1 MVSGVTGLRWPQSTI
16 QRDGKARREQLT
28 LFRKSP
34 ITRKRQSG
42 QSLHRR
48 QALYCLFVVV
58 MLQSEPSFLQTL
70 FSKSVS
76 LRHEM
81 VTRGTNS
88 ISISIR
94 NFAIHRLKTNLVN
107 SKRPLTPSFLSLSF
121 VIVAVCF
128 VCCCGR
134 FLSFYHHFRLLYW
147 SGAIKDVA
155 HSLDPIYMSGDRR
168 GPCGPGW
175 DRGRTSSTDYQT
187 IKVLPPTYYV
197 EQGKTSSIHQGI

>member
-1 MVSGVTGLRWPQSTI
+1 MLSGVTGLRWPQSTI
-16 QRDGKARREQLT
+16 QRDGKARRQQLT

-42 QSLHRR
+42 QSLQDR
-48 QALYCLFVVV
+48 QALYWLFEVV
-58 MLQSEPSFLQTL
+58 MLQSKPSFLQTL

-88 ISISIR
+88 ISLSIQ
-94 NFAIHRLKTNLVN
+94 NFALLRLKTNLVN
-107 SKRPLTPSFLSLSF
+107 SKRLLTPYFLSISF

-134 FLSFYHHFRLLYW
+134 FLSFFFCPFPL
-147 SGAIKDVA
+147 V
-155 HSLDPIYMSGDRR
+155 
-168 GPCGPGW
+168 
-175 DRGRTSSTDYQT
+175 
-187 IKVLPPTYYV
+187 VL
-197 EQGKTSSIHQGI
+197 IWCC

>member
-1 MVSGVTGLRWPQSTI
+1 MASKHDTKRCEFVPQSTI

-34 ITRKRQSG
+34 ITRKRQSR
-42 QSLHRR
+42 QSLHRT
-48 QALYCLFVVV
+48 QAALYCLFCTIVVV

-70 FSKSVS
+70 FSKSAS

-88 ISISIR
+88 ISVSTQ
-94 NFAIHRLKTNLVN
+94 NFAVLRLKTNLVN
-107 SKRPLTPSFLSLSF
+107 SKRLLTPYFLSISF

-134 FLSFYHHFRLLYW
+134 FLSFLYHFRLLY
-147 SGAIKDVA
+147 
-155 HSLDPIYMSGDRR
+155 
-168 GPCGPGW
+168 
-175 DRGRTSSTDYQT
+175 
-187 IKVLPPTYYV
+187 
-197 EQGKTSSIHQGI
+197 